1 MKWLPALV
9 LAALGCGGS
18 EPANADPTKSA
29 ATVETPA
36 PPRLPD
42 AEDILEAHVEAIGGR
57 AAIEAIEHLYLESE
71 VESATRNVTG
81 HARMWWSQGKYY
93 VEMEI
98 EGHGVS
104 MAGYDG
110 ARAWRLG
117 HADTLRSLLVRL
129 PQ

>member
-42 AEDILEAHVEAIGGR
+42 AEDILEMFPPRGAMNSRE
-57 AAIEAIEHLYLESE
+57 LYL
-71 VESATRNVTG
+71 TRGPWLLTG
-81 HARMWWSQGKYY
+81 IHP
-93 VEMEI
+93 
-98 EGHGVS
+98 
-104 MAGYDG
+104 
-110 ARAWRLG
+110 L
-117 HADTLRSLLVRL
+117 ADVLSL
-129 PQ
+129 